1 MVLKLP
7 EKKWARTVFEKQEKQ
22 YVGFL
27 NLQVSTPGDWPSR
40 LHKKKSTLFQPAIT
54 CSKLA
59 IETLEQGVKY
69 KVNDVV
75 LVYLILNLNMSRT
88 FF

>member
-1 MVLKLP
+1 M
-7 EKKWARTVFEKQEKQ
+7 
-22 YVGFL
+22 
-27 NLQVSTPGDWPSR
+27 
-40 LHKKKSTLFQPAIT
+40 
-54 CSKLA
+54 
-59 IETLEQGVKY
+59 ETLEQGVKY